1 MRKTPTH
8 RAETSGRGQGGL
20 PRSTRGGDIRGH
32 GRRICFVTGSRAEF
46 GLMRGVLEAI
56 GRGNLQIVVTG
67 MHLDRRHG
75 KTIEALRKE
84 WKIDAVAPWPA
95 GPRAEAVGVGISG
108 LAKVFRKLKPQI
120 VLVVGDRVEAFAA
133 AAAAHLSDIAVAHVH
148 GGDRALGQTDD
159 TLRHAITKLSH
170 LHFPATRTSA
180 QRLRKMGE
188 DGWRIHRFGSPGV
201 DGIRREAA
209 SRGELRKEFPS
220 IQAGKFALA
229 VLHPVD
235 ADEAIEFQRARMVV
249 EAVRKSGPE
258 KIVIIYPNND
268 PGSRGIIRCWESLR
282 GDDAEQSPLLR
293 KFSKALTPTLSR
305 STGRGGKR
313 AKANVAGDHTVE
325 IRRDVARPIFL
336 GLLRD
341 AAMLVGNSSAGII
354 EAASFRTPVIDI
366 GPRQEGRERCKDVRN
381 VPYRESAIAGEIKR
395 LWNGGRPR
403 RGRYP
408 NPYGGENASGRIAG
422 VLNGVTIDGR
432 LLRKM
437 INY

>member
-1 MRKTPTH
+1 
-8 RAETSGRGQGGL
+8 
-20 PRSTRGGDIRGH
+20 
-32 GRRICFVTGSRAEF
+32 VTGSRAEF
-46 GLMRGVLEAI
+46 GLMRRVLEAI

-84 WKIDAVAPWPA
+84 WKIDAVAPWPT
-95 GPRAEAVGVGISG
+95 GPRAEAVGVGITG
-108 LAKVFRKLKPQI
+108 LAKIFQKLEPQI

-170 LHFPATRTSA
+170 IHFPATRTSA
-180 QRLRKMGE
+180 ERLRKMGE

-209 SRGELRKEFPS
+209 SKGELRKEFPL
-220 IQAGKFALA
+220 IRAGKFALV

-249 EAVRKSGPE
+249 EGVKRSGLE
-258 KIVIIYPNND
+258 KIIIIYPNND

-282 GDDAEQSPLLR
+282 GD
-293 KFSKALTPTLSR
+293 
-305 STGRGGKR
+305 
-313 AKANVAGDHTVE
+313 HTVE

-336 GLLRD
+336 GLLRE

-395 LWNGGRPR
+395 LWNSGRPR

-432 LLRKM
+432 LLRK
-437 INY
+437 IISY